1 MKTRFDE
8 TKYWVTGM
16 GLVTEIPDMETS
28 HLMNTVRMFVVK
40 PHTTMGMLIS
50 DVERNPV
57 CNGANEPWT
66 PNIRGNVQD
75 VRRQSISNI
84 TSMTEKELIEYTL
97 NSPLCQ
103 AMLAELENRGVNVE
117 NLVGMVIAECE
128 KEKTK

>member
-16 GLVTEIPDMETS
+16 GVVTEIPEMETS

-40 PHTTMGMLIS
+40 PHRTMGMLIS

-57 CNGANEPWT
+57 CNGTNEPWT

-84 TSMTEKELIEYTL
+84 TSMSEKELIEYTL

-103 AMLAELENRGVNVE
+103 AMLSELESRGVNVG
-117 NLVGMVIAECE
+117 NFVDMVIAGCE
-128 KEKTK
+128 SF